1 MSENQ
6 PTNTNTN
13 APNPTPDSVP
23 NPQNSNVQPV
33 QPTDYFDTREERRAQ
48 RREWREERRAN
59 RRGTG
64 AWIGGAVLIAL
75 GLIFLLQNTG
85 LFVLHNWWA
94 LFILIP
100 AIGSFGATYT
110 MYRNNSN
117 RLTYPAR
124 GSLIAGVVFTL
135 IAAAFLF
142 DVNFG
147 LFWPGLLI
155 LVGIGLLLNF
165 VLPS

>member
-13 APNPTPDSVP
+13 APNPGP
-23 NPQNSNVQPV
+23 NPQNSNGQPV
-33 QPTDYFDTREERRAQ
+33 QPANYFDERDQWRAQ

-59 RRGTG
+59 RRGNG

-94 LFILIP
+94 IFILIP
-100 AIGSFGATYT
+100 AIGCFGATYT
-110 MYRNNSN
+110 MYRNSAN

-147 LFWPGLLI
+147 LFWPVLLI
-155 LVGIGLLLNF
+155 LAGIGLLLNF